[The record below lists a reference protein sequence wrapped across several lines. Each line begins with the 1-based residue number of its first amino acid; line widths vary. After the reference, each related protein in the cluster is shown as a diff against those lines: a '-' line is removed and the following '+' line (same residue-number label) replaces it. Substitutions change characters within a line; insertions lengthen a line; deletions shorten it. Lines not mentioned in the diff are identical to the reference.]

1 MQCQGTAKETTKLRS
16 KLRQSGHARRQR
28 SPAKRGPGRPTKAK
42 AKAIDRELIAAA
54 RQEFYRAGFAGA
66 RMDVIAAVAG
76 ISKATLY
83 ARYATKVALLQAVV
97 REGTETWVQ
106 HWEPADQV
114 TATDL
119 RLRLKH
125 RARKLMQFYCS
136 GKLQLQEDLFASG
149 GRALSQLRR
158 MRYEVGHN
166 RTVQV
171 LAQDII
177 DTGRAP
183 LIQPDSAV
191 DVAEMLM
198 ALLVGWWRSRQEIGG
213 VEERE
218 ALAYADRAVDVLI
231 DGHLAWG
238 GARRLD

>member
-1 MQCQGTAKETTKLRS
+1 MF
-16 KLRQSGHARRQR
+16 KLRQPAPARRQR
-28 SPAKRGPGRPTKAK
+28 ASAERGSRRKRGPGRPTKAK

-54 RQEFYRAGFAGA
+54 RQEFYRAGFGGA
-66 RMDVIAAVAG
+66 RMDLIAAAAG

-83 ARYATKVALLQAVV
+83 ARYATKEALLQAVV
-97 REGTETWVQ
+97 RDGTEAWVQ
-106 HWEPADQV
+106 RWDSADPV
-114 TATDL
+114 TASDL

-149 GRALSQLRR
+149 GRALSELRR

-171 LAQDII
+171 LAQDIV
-177 DTGRAP
+177 DAGRTP
-183 LIQPDSAV
+183 LIRTEAAIRI
-191 DVAEMLM
+191 AEMLM

-213 VEERE
+213 VEEAE
-218 ALAYADRAVDVLI
+218 ALAYADHAVDVLI
-231 DGHLAWG
+231 DGDAAWSG
-238 GARRLD
+238 EKGRA